1 MASSTM
7 TSSRR
12 RQSNRALL
20 SVLSQPSGKRPALPH
35 ELILKILE
43 YPPSWVLHSRHILS
57 APVSVSAR
65 DKSKVLCCT
74 RPFTAR
80 SLKLFGEAVFTF
92 RSHDQGW
99 CSSPGDGNW
108 TWFDVQLEN
117 KTPEGDV
124 RSPQEDQGSQQE
136 DMDRPR
142 EDVGKQQEERRML
155 LKMNR
160 QGEKESMSY
169 THSLDRSKFI
179 LCDLR
184 VGDEIQLLGCACFP
198 LWENTVEKAAIE
210 IWGVDTLGDEQDP
223 DEQIP
228 IPEPTSSIPDMTG
241 TRARLRRIFMWK
253 PSRRRH
259 TSYGQ

>member
-1 MASSTM
+1 MASSIM
-7 TSSRR
+7 TSTRR

-43 YPPSWVLHSRHILS
+43 YPPSWVLQSRHILS
-57 APVSVSAR
+57 APVIVSAR
-65 DKSKVLCCT
+65 IKSKVLCCT

-99 CSSPGDGNW
+99 CSSPADGNW
-108 TWFDVQLEN
+108 TWFEVQLEN
-117 KTPEGDV
+117 RTPERDV
-124 RSPQEDQGSQQE
+124 CSPYE

-155 LKMNR
+155 LQKNR

-169 THSLDRSKFI
+169 THSLDRSKCI
-179 LCDLR
+179 LHDLR

-198 LWENTVEKAAIE
+198 GWQNSVTKAAIE

-223 DEQIP
+223 DQQIP
-228 IPEPTSSIPDMTG
+228 IPEPTSNIQDMKG
-241 TRARLRRIFMWK
+241 ARARQLRWK

-259 TSYGQ
+259 TSNSQ